1 MKRVGNGLV
10 VGLLALAA
18 GAITFA
24 AGPHPGNPIRTV
36 LPRDGIPA
44 LFRPRFVPAEEVQI
58 ADGAHVIGVSIGGES
73 RAYSINLLDNHEIV
87 NDVVGG
93 RPIAV
98 TW

>member
-1 MKRVGNGLV
+1 MKRVGNMLV
-10 VGLLALAA
+10 VTFLALAA
-18 GAITFA
+18 GAVAFA
-24 AGPHPGNPIRTV
+24 AGPRPGNPIRTV

-44 LFRPRFVPAEEVQI
+44 LFKPRFVLAEEVRI
-58 ADGAHVIGVSIGGES
+58 ADGAHVIGISIGGES
-73 RAYSINLLDNHEIV
+73 RAYSINLLDNHEIF